1 MQENHKYIAKLNR
14 DNVDELN
21 RAQKNLCVY
30 VCFVVDYIYRKH
42 SKGYTE
48 QENDNNYK
56 AWLGSP
62 MASTIS
68 TPIVN
73 EAECRDFLRQF
84 DENFDTYSR
93 SLVFQNLSGFTTEL
107 VAGPYSR
114 NSNELRIFNFHQYI
128 NDVKSNGYFNDERNM
143 AAFNELVYFKGV
155 VKSCVKLSDPSI

>member
-1 MQENHKYIAKLNR
+1 MKYITELSSR
-14 DNVDELN
+14 DYNDTLKCE
-21 RAQKNLCVY
+21 QKNLCVY

-42 SKGYTE
+42 SKGYTI
-48 QENDNNYK
+48 QQNDDAYQ
-56 AWLGSP
+56 AWLDSP

-93 SLVFQNLSGFTTEL
+93 SLVFQNLSGFTGGL
-107 VAGPYSR
+107 SSPGSYVR
-114 NSNELRIFNFHQYI
+114 DSNELQIFNFHQYI

-155 VKSCVKLSDPSI
+155 VKNCAKLADPSI